1 MISVLIADD
10 HAIVR
15 KGLRQILSDVPD
27 MLFADEAIDGV
38 EALKKVMNNTYDV
51 VILDISMPRKDGL
64 DVLKSIKRFK
74 PDLPVLILT
83 VHSEEKYA
91 VRALRAGASGYL
103 MKSVSPAEL
112 ILAIRKIARGEKY
125 MSSSIA
131 EKLVGELI
139 PNEEPSHSQLS
150 DREYQVMCMSV
161 SGRSLNEIAED
172 LSLSVQT
179 VSTYRNRILEKLN
192 MKNIADVI
200 RYAVKNG
207 IID

>member
-15 KGLRQILSDVPD
+15 KGLKQILSEVPD
-27 MLFADEAIDGV
+27 MLIADEAIDGV

-51 VILDISMPRKDGL
+51 VVLDISMPRKDGL
-64 DVLKSIKRFK
+64 DVLRTMKSFK
-74 PDLPVLILT
+74 PELPVLILT
-83 VHSEEKYA
+83 VHPEEKYS

-103 MKSVSPAEL
+103 VKTVSPAEL
-112 ILAIRKIARGEKY
+112 ILAIRKISRGEKY
-125 MSSSIA
+125 VSPSIA
-131 EKLVGELI
+131 EKLVGELS
-139 PNEEPSHSQLS
+139 PSEEPSHLLLS
-150 DREYQVMCMSV
+150 DREYQVMCMFV
-161 SGRSLNEIAED
+161 SGQSLNEIADE

-179 VSTYRNRILEKLN
+179 VCTYRNRILEKLN

>member
-15 KGLRQILSDVPD
+15 KGIKQILSDVPD
-27 MLFADEAIDGV
+27 MLLADEAIDGV

-51 VILDISMPRKDGL
+51 VVLDITMPRQDGL
-64 DVLKSIKRFK
+64 DVLKNIKIHK

-91 VRALRAGASGYL
+91 VRAFRAGASGYL
-103 MKSVSPAEL
+103 MKNVSPAEL

-139 PNEEPSHSQLS
+139 SNEEPSHSLLS
-150 DREYQVMCMSV
+150 DREYQVMQMFV
-161 SGRSLNEIAED
+161 SGRGLNEIADE

>member
-15 KGLRQILSDVPD
+15 KGLKQILSDVPD
-27 MLFADEAIDGV
+27 MLLADEAIDGV
-38 EALKKVMNNTYDV
+38 EAVKKVTNNTYDV
-51 VILDISMPRKDGL
+51 VVLDISMPRKNGL
-64 DVLKSIKRFK
+64 DVLKSIKSIK
-74 PDLPVLILT
+74 PGLPVLILT
-83 VHSEEKYA
+83 VHPEEKYA

-103 MKSVSPAEL
+103 MKTVSPAEL

-139 PNEEPSHSQLS
+139 PNEEPSHSLLS
-150 DREYQVMCMSV
+150 DREYQVMCMFV
-161 SGRSLNEIAED
+161 SGKSSNEIADE

-192 MKNIADVI
+192 MKTIADVI

>member
-15 KGLRQILSDVPD
+15 KGLKQILSEVPD
-27 MLFADEAIDGV
+27 MLLADEAIDGV

-51 VILDISMPRKDGL
+51 VVLDISMPRKDGL
-64 DVLKSIKRFK
+64 DVLRTMKSFK
-74 PDLPVLILT
+74 PELPVLILT
-83 VHSEEKYA
+83 VHPEEKYS

-103 MKSVSPAEL
+103 VKTVSPAEL
-112 ILAIRKIARGEKY
+112 ILAIRKISRGEKY
-125 MSSSIA
+125 VSPSIA
-131 EKLVGELI
+131 EKLVGELS
-139 PNEEPSHSQLS
+139 PSEEPSHLLLS
-150 DREYQVMCMSV
+150 DREYQVMCMFV
-161 SGRSLNEIAED
+161 SGQSLNEIADE

-179 VSTYRNRILEKLN
+179 VCTYRNRILEKLN

>member
-1 MISVLIADD
+1 MISVLVADD

-15 KGLRQILSDVPD
+15 KGLKQILSEVPD
-27 MLFADEAIDGV
+27 MLLADEAIDGV

-51 VILDISMPRKDGL
+51 VVLDISMPRKDGL
-64 DVLKSIKRFK
+64 DVLRTMKSFK
-74 PDLPVLILT
+74 PELPVLILT
-83 VHSEEKYA
+83 VHPEEKYS

-103 MKSVSPAEL
+103 VKTVSPAEL
-112 ILAIRKIARGEKY
+112 ILAIRKISRGEKY
-125 MSSSIA
+125 VSPSIA
-131 EKLVGELI
+131 EKLVGELS
-139 PNEEPSHSQLS
+139 PSEEPSHLLLS
-150 DREYQVMCMSV
+150 DREYQVMCKFV
-161 SGRSLNEIAED
+161 SGQSLNEIADE

-179 VSTYRNRILEKLN
+179 VCTYRNRILEKLN

>member
-27 MLFADEAIDGV
+27 MLLADEAIDGV

-64 DVLKSIKRFK
+64 DVLKSIKSLK

-139 PNEEPSHSQLS
+139 PNEEPSHSLLS

>member
-1 MISVLIADD
+1 MISVLLADD

-15 KGLRQILSDVPD
+15 KGIKQILSDVPD
-27 MLFADEAIDGV
+27 MLLADEAIDGV

-51 VILDISMPRKDGL
+51 VVLDITMPRQDGL
-64 DVLKSIKRFK
+64 DVLKNIKIHK

-91 VRALRAGASGYL
+91 VRAFRAGASGYL
-103 MKSVSPAEL
+103 MKNVSPAEL

-139 PNEEPSHSQLS
+139 SNEEPSHSLLS
-150 DREYQVMCMSV
+150 DREYQVMQMFV
-161 SGRSLNEIAED
+161 SGRGLNEIADE

>member
-15 KGLRQILSDVPD
+15 KGLKQILSDIPD
-27 MLFADEAIDGV
+27 MLLADEAIDGV
-38 EALKKVMNNTYDV
+38 EAVKKVTNNTYDV
-51 VILDISMPRKDGL
+51 VVLDISMPRKNGL
-64 DVLKSIKRFK
+64 DVLKSIKSLK
-74 PDLPVLILT
+74 PELPVLILT
-83 VHSEEKYA
+83 VHPEEKYA

-103 MKSVSPAEL
+103 MKTVSPAEL

-139 PNEEPSHSQLS
+139 PNEEPSHSLLS
-150 DREYQVMCMSV
+150 DREYQVMCMFV
-161 SGRSLNEIAED
+161 SGKSSNEIADE

-192 MKNIADVI
+192 MKTIADVI

>member
-1 MISVLIADD
+1 
-10 HAIVR
+10 
-15 KGLRQILSDVPD
+15 
-27 MLFADEAIDGV
+27 MLLADEAIDGV
-38 EALKKVMNNTYDV
+38 EAVKKVTNNTYDV
-51 VILDISMPRKDGL
+51 VVLDISMPRKNGL
-64 DVLKSIKRFK
+64 DVLKSIKSLK
-74 PDLPVLILT
+74 PELPVLILT
-83 VHSEEKYA
+83 VHPEEKYA

-103 MKSVSPAEL
+103 MKTVSPAEL

-139 PNEEPSHSQLS
+139 PNEEPSHSLLS
-150 DREYQVMCMSV
+150 DREYQVMCMFV
-161 SGRSLNEIAED
+161 SGKSSNEIADE

-192 MKNIADVI
+192 MKTIADVI
-200 RYAVKNG
+200 RYAIKNG